1 MKINLIRKQSK
12 GRTQTVLSPFK
23 CCCALSARLDIRKMQ
38 LFVTKEFNFHFVVAG
53 ESVILCEIK
62 IQKEKEKKTKIAK

>member
-1 MKINLIRKQSK
+1 MLLFS
-12 GRTQTVLSPFK
+12 LF
-23 CCCALSARLDIRKMQ
+23 LSARLDIRKMQ

-53 ESVILCEIK
+53 ESVVLCEIK

>member
-1 MKINLIRKQSK
+1 MLLFS
-12 GRTQTVLSPFK
+12 LF
-23 CCCALSARLDIRKMQ
+23 LSARLDIRKMQ

-62 IQKEKEKKTKIAK
+62 IQKEKEKKTKIAHFFKFTVS

>member
-1 MKINLIRKQSK
+1 MLLFS
-12 GRTQTVLSPFK
+12 LF
-23 CCCALSARLDIRKMQ
+23 LSARLDIRKMQ

-62 IQKEKEKKTKIAK
+62 IQKEKEKKDQNSTYF

>member
-1 MKINLIRKQSK
+1 MLE
-12 GRTQTVLSPFK
+12 
-23 CCCALSARLDIRKMQ
+23 KMQ

-62 IQKEKEKKTKIAK
+62 IQKEKEKKAKIAHFFKFTVS